1 MANTPYP
8 NYVLENK
15 FEDQY
20 QTYLDFMQFCTVD
33 NSLTGEPGMKKKIRT
48 YVATDGTETVAK
60 GEGNTKSITASY
72 TETEYTI
79 ETLQNRFDWYDEDEM
94 EDPLVVDKGLEHQA
108 VDMFN
113 TANKKAIAEFAKA
126 TQKVETA
133 KFDFNSFVD
142 AVASI
147 KDLKISES
155 TEITGLGVFALVHKD
170 DVAEIRKNLGELLK
184 YVEAYARSGY
194 IGTVAGV
201 NIYTSALATK
211 GQFAVAT
218 KEDEIKRSY
227 FAGLATLPYLGW
239 ALGTFIGAILGN
251 ILPDRLMSAL
261 SVAIY
266 GMFVAVVVPEMKK
279 ARPVLIVVIIAI
291 ILSCLFYYIPLLSK
305 ISSGI
310 TITIVAITAA
320 IIGSIFFPVSDE
332 ADNSNN

>member
-20 QTYLDFMQFCTVD
+20 KTYLDLMQFCTVD

-48 YVATDGTETVAK
+48 YVATDGTESVSK
-60 GEGNTKSITASY
+60 GEGNTKSITANY
-72 TETEYTI
+72 TEKEYTI

-113 TANKKAIAEFAKA
+113 TANQKAIAEFAKA

-133 KFDFNSFVD
+133 KFDFNCFVD

-147 KDLKISES
+147 KDLRISES

-170 DVAEIRKNLGELLK
+170 DVAELRKNLGDLLK
-184 YVEAYARSGY
+184 YVEAFARTGY

-218 KEDEIKRSY
+218 KQAVTYFNKLGAEAEVSTKGSRSAENANKRENTAFLRKYGIFALTDQNFVVKVVKNATASQATGDEIP
-227 FAGLATLPYLGW
+227 T
-239 ALGTFIGAILGN
+239 
-251 ILPDRLMSAL
+251 
-261 SVAIY
+261 V
-266 GMFVAVVVPEMKK
+266 
-279 ARPVLIVVIIAI
+279 
-291 ILSCLFYYIPLLSK
+291 
-305 ISSGI
+305 
-310 TITIVAITAA
+310 
-320 IIGSIFFPVSDE
+320 
-332 ADNSNN
+332 